1 MKKLANEIF
10 AMLSD
15 MIKAF
20 SLLTFAFSLLT
31 FTFSLLTFTF
41 SLLTSKNHRFKM
53 PSSPN
58 YNPF

>member
-20 SLLTFAFSLLT
+20 SLFTFA
-31 FTFSLLTFTF
+31 F